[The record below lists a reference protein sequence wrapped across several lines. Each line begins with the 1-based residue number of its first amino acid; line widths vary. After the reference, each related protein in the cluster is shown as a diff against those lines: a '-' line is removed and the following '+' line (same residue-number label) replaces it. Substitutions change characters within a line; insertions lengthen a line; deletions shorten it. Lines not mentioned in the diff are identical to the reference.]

1 MQWVDFS
8 ARFSNFCGS
17 FFRLH
22 LLLSSTLFGLSSATC
37 AKFRGSGAQ
46 RLLVDLEQPLACF
59 PSSLFSHSRVQYVF
73 YSVNQQ
79 PTLISSHRAARCSAR
94 RGGSVYLTGTDKFQA
109 VSNLELQ
116 ASGSF
121 QFRARDSRIANH
133 HRRIGDFRMVMGA
146 CVASQISAKLVA
158 QIAMTSI

>member
-1 MQWVDFS
+1 MIFRPGLPTFAVPFFGFTFCSPVQFS
-8 ARFSNFCGS
+8 VCPAQPAR
-17 FFRLH
+17 
-22 LLLSSTLFGLSSATC
+22 SSG
-37 AKFRGSGAQ
+37 GSGAQ
-46 RLLVDLEQPLACF
+46 RLLVDFEQPLACF